1 MYETAR
7 AAEST
12 YNNYKLYIYIH
23 ITVEY
28 IDIPI
33 TVLYTFTREVCAVRR
48 GGHAE
53 YNVTRVVQIVYR

>member
-12 YNNYKLYIYIH
+12 YNYKLYIYIH